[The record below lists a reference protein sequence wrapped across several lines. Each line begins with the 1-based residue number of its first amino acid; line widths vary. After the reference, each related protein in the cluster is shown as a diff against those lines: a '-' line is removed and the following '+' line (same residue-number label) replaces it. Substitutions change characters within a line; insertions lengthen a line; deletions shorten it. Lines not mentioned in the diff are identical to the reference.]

1 MGKNKCCKKSST
13 LKCDESSSSCSSSTY
28 GSCCPKYPKCCCV
41 KDVCAPIY
49 YPNNY
54 VSQYPCNPCK
64 PQCPP
69 LCPPRCPPLCPPYP
83 CPPYPC
89 PPSQCAPTYTS
100 YSSILAGSLISFN
113 LLSNYTLFIV
123 NPTDVSGNLFLP
135 SITSLSSCSYNKMFV
150 ISNISTQ
157 TIILNPSSTTTT
169 TDNIN
174 GQSSVIIAPNSSVN
188 VYSSYISGVGYWS
201 LVQTGSFPV

>member
-1 MGKNKCCKKSST
+1 
-13 LKCDESSSSCSSSTY
+13 
-28 GSCCPKYPKCCCV
+28 
-41 KDVCAPIY
+41 
-49 YPNNY
+49 
-54 VSQYPCNPCK
+54 
-64 PQCPP
+64 
-69 LCPPRCPPLCPPYP
+69 
-83 CPPYPC
+83 
-89 PPSQCAPTYTS
+89 
-100 YSSILAGSLISFN
+100 
-113 LLSNYTLFIV
+113 
-123 NPTDVSGNLFLP
+123 
-135 SITSLSSCSYNKMFV
+135 MFV